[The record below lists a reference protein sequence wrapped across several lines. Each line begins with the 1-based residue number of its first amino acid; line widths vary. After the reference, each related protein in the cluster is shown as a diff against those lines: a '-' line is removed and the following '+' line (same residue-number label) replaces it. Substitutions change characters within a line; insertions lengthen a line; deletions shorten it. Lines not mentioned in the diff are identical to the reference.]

1 MLQKYIFSSDV
12 MGFRIFARQFLRMKP
27 LTFTLLLFAL
37 LLCVACGQSAAK
49 ELNGTGSPVPDTSA
63 IITAVER
70 NLATM
75 DEMPPDNIE
84 DDNRYDLAVDL
95 LDTLVDLVNIHHV
108 NLNRFETLDH
118 TETPDHKLS
127 FCSFYLN
134 CFCTAPPAYSLIVWD
149 TPFGEKAQKWGWQER
164 MLSIHEIDTANGLY
178 LLLLSEKLSGA
189 EYQNTAQVIQ
199 ITGDTLHT
207 NYPAFAD
214 GPRFSVHNGVFSYD
228 SQSKTLSCK
237 SVDIEKDFSFSLK
250 FDGSQFQ
257 SGN

>member
-1 MLQKYIFSSDV
+1 
-12 MGFRIFARQFLRMKP
+12 
-27 LTFTLLLFAL
+27 
-37 LLCVACGQSAAK
+37 
-49 ELNGTGSPVPDTSA
+49 
-63 IITAVER
+63 
-70 NLATM
+70 
-75 DEMPPDNIE
+75 
-84 DDNRYDLAVDL
+84 
-95 LDTLVDLVNIHHV
+95 
-108 NLNRFETLDH
+108 
-118 TETPDHKLS
+118 
-127 FCSFYLN
+127 
-134 CFCTAPPAYSLIVWD
+134 
-149 TPFGEKAQKWGWQER
+149 

-250 FDGSQFQ
+250 FDGNRFKPE
-257 SGN
+257 N

>member
-1 MLQKYIFSSDV
+1 
-12 MGFRIFARQFLRMKP
+12 MKP

-37 LLCVACGQSAAK
+37 LPCIACGQLATE
-49 ELNGTGSPVPDTSA
+49 ELDSTATPVPDTSA

-149 TPFGEKAQKWGWQER
+149 TPLGKKAQKWGWQER

-250 FDGSQFQ
+250 FDGNRFKPE
-257 SGN
+257 N